1 MLKNIKVIII
11 LFLSFFLNSNL
22 NAEEKIAFID
32 LNFIYS
38 NSEIGKKILKEI
50 DMKQKKLNKEFQA
63 FQKKLDDE
71 KSNLLSQKNVLN
83 ENDYKKKIVEL
94 ENNLKKYNEQISKR
108 NQDLIDFR
116 KKSKNEFAN
125 DLRSTLEKYAKENKI
140 SMILRKEQLLL
151 GEQSLD
157 ITKEILELF
166 NRG

>member
-1 MLKNIKVIII
+1 MLKNIKIIII
-11 LFLSFFLNSNL
+11 LFFSFFLNSNL

-108 NQDLIDFR
+108 NQDLINFR

>member
-1 MLKNIKVIII
+1 MLKNIKIIII
-11 LFLSFFLNSNL
+11 LFFSFFLNSNL

>member
-1 MLKNIKVIII
+1 M
-11 LFLSFFLNSNL
+11 NSNL

>member
-11 LFLSFFLNSNL
+11 LFFSFFLNSNL